1 MIEHNISTPKPARV
15 KETFT
20 LNNATIFGGGN
31 LLADYAEAVGLKA
44 LFLRNLA
51 VGKAPWATYEM
62 HETMAAFVLGTA
74 LGLGRIFH
82 FTGLE
87 DGPLLA
93 IKTGWPK
100 MPDHTAFYHDIHRF
114 DTTEKAGSPRPV
126 PEGPWTNAASST
138 SIPRWKRSMAARKA
152 RRPDITTAST
162 DA

>member
-20 LNNATIFGGGN
+20 LNNATIFG
-31 LLADYAEAVGLKA
+31 
-44 LFLRNLA
+44 
-51 VGKAPWATYEM
+51 
-62 HETMAAFVLGTA
+62 
-74 LGLGRIFH
+74 GRIFH

-114 DTTEKAGSPRPV
+114 DTAEKAGSPRPV

-138 SIPRWKRSMAARKA
+138 SIPRWQRSMAARKA